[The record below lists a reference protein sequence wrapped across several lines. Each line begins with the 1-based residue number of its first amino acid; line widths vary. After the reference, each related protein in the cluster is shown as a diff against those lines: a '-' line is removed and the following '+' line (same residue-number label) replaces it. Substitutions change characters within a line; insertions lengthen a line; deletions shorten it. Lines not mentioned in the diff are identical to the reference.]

1 MILGLRAFVEYLNP
15 CYLHWYTQRSPTRCQ
30 TEIVLTIIII
40 HMKGC
45 LILYL
50 IISATA
56 ILFTYRWVDFL
67 SQWFFSPTPHS
78 PPQLCFLWQGRR
90 NRVQTQEDKNVRIVL
105 WSRVLGSGSR
115 SHELNEFFLLQ
126 PPNSPLQL
134 VCLMLLHRLF
144 FSIRNVNFRQSVVM
158 PE

>member
-1 MILGLRAFVEYLNP
+1 M
-15 CYLHWYTQRSPTRCQ
+15 
-30 TEIVLTIIII
+30 
-40 HMKGC
+40 
-45 LILYL
+45 
-50 IISATA
+50 
-56 ILFTYRWVDFL
+56 
-67 SQWFFSPTPHS
+67 
-78 PPQLCFLWQGRR
+78 
-90 NRVQTQEDKNVRIVL
+90 QTQEDKNVRIVL

-144 FSIRNVNFRQSVVM
+144 FRIRNVNFRQSVVM